1 MVGFVLRLFFK
12 FLVLISACS
21 QHLNCTKLTR
31 TSRPDYTTRSL
42 VASILVD
49 FLCGETRTVCA
60 RPVLKTCISMRLF
73 TVQFSLHAVNTPLVF
88 FRSYYAASHKCGLL
102 LCYKLHGPCVCS
114 HHRVHTKMAE
124 PIEMLFGG
132 TLTCMG
138 PIRLI

>member
-1 MVGFVLRLFFK
+1 MQETSGVAGWSNGRLCLASIFFK

-21 QHLNCTKLTR
+21 QHLNCTELTS
-31 TSRPDYTTRSL
+31 TSRPNYTTRSL

-102 LCYKLHGPCVCS
+102 LCHKLHM
-114 HHRVHTKMAE
+114 VHVSAHTVESIQKWQN
-124 PIEMLFGG
+124 
-132 TLTCMG
+132 
-138 PIRLI
+138 R